1 MRPTDIRL
9 AALRRFGTAITVLTI
24 LGHTVLGFEQSY
36 AHVLVAAFFAYGF
49 EMLLESIDAW
59 GNDRKARWRGG
70 PVTLINFLLP
80 AHITSLA
87 VAMLLYPNE
96 QLWPL
101 VFAVAVA
108 LGSKFLF
115 RVATPRGPRHFLN
128 PSNVG
133 ICATLLVFPWV
144 GIAPPY
150 QFTENLTGGLDWL
163 LPIVLLVVGSLLNAR
178 YTRKLP
184 LIGAWLIG
192 FAAQAVIRNW
202 LYGTPIVAGL
212 NPMTGVAFLLF
223 TFYMVTDP
231 GTSPFKPRAQVLFGA
246 SVALTY
252 AFLMVNEIVFG
263 LFFALLPVCAIR
275 GAYLWL
281 DNRRAVSTPAIMPT
295 ARLTKGTF

>member
-1 MRPTDIRL
+1 MKPADYRL
-9 AALRRFGTAITVLTI
+9 VALRRFGAAITVLTI

-49 EMLLESIDAW
+49 ELLLESIDAW
-59 GNDRKARWRGG
+59 SNDRKARWRGG
-70 PVTLINFLLP
+70 PVALINFLLP

-96 QLWPL
+96 RLWPI

-115 RVATPRGPRHFLN
+115 RVMTPRGQRHFLN

-150 QFTENLTGGLDWL
+150 HFTENLSGGLNWL
-163 LPIVLLVVGSLLNAR
+163 LPGVLLVVGTILNAR
-178 YTRKLP
+178 YTKKLP

-192 FAAQAVIRNW
+192 FAAQAVLRNW
-202 LYGTPIVAGL
+202 WFGTPIIAGL

-231 GTSPFKPRAQVLFGA
+231 GTTPFKPRAQVLFGA

-252 AFLMVNEIVFG
+252 TLLMVNEIVFG

-275 GAYLWL
+275 GAYLWFE
-281 DNRRAVSTPAIMPT
+281 NRRAVSTQVIIPAPELAKDT
-295 ARLTKGTF
+295 T